1 MTGGAFDTADH
12 PAYHQKHYDACRD
25 KKDSFVDESQVR
37 NWPGDHPRELNDED
51 EALVEL
57 LLPVATVRSMPP
69 RKGYVDDW
77 CNTLPCH
84 LV

>member
-57 LLPVATVRSMPP
+57 LLPVATVLSHQKEPSWLSIVENVP
-69 RKGYVDDW
+69 GV
-77 CNTLPCH
+77 
-84 LV
+84 

>member
-25 KKDSFVDESQVR
+25 KKDSFVDEFQVR

-57 LLPVATVRSMPP
+57 LLPVATVLSHQKEPSWLSIVENVP
-69 RKGYVDDW
+69 GV
-77 CNTLPCH
+77 
-84 LV
+84 